1 MKLKF
6 TSILIGPAL
15 IAAATLASAQNQ
27 KASIDF
33 RIPRFAQPA
42 PQPSHDLNELT
53 QTPPN
58 I

>member
-15 IAAATLASAQNQ
+15 IVAATLASAQNQ

-42 PQPSHDLNELT
+42 PQPSHDLNE
-53 QTPPN
+53 
-58 I
+58 

>member
-27 KASIDF
+27 RASIG
-33 RIPRFAQPA
+33 R
-42 PQPSHDLNELT
+42 S
-53 QTPPN
+53 
-58 I
+58 